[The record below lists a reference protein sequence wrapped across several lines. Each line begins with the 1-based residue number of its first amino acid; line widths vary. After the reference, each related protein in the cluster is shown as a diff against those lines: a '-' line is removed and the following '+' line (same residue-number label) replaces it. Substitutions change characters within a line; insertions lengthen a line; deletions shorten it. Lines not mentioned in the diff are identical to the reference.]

1 MKRILAFFLLLS
13 VLASLVSCK
22 LPRIQ
27 FVYDDEP
34 EKDDAVN
41 DDVVNDDVVNDE
53 QDNNSNT
60 PNEDIYIPTAGIS
73 LNKERIT
80 GHIGDTFSLTATVS
94 PDNATDKSVV
104 WHSNNPSVAQVTQT
118 GEVMLKGIGTTKIY
132 AKSAEGYKAYCN
144 ITVEK
149 NLEYFEMQ
157 LTRENWSDFLKV
169 TVYESQNS
177 IVIVIDPLYDDIT
190 YKNVS
195 FDFEFTIMRMYEDSY
210 NFTTVKK
217 NLNCGIGINNVYLY
231 GYTHYWNYSKSFV
244 SGVVSGYIEK

>member
-1 MKRILAFFLLLS
+1 MKKILAIFLLLS

-34 EKDDAVN
+34 KKDDAVN

-60 PNEDIYIPTAGIS
+60 PNEDIPVS
-73 LNKERIT
+73 KIT
-80 GHIGDTFSLTATVS
+80 LDTTNIKGHIGDKYMLAASTVPDDATDPTVTWSSNSPKVASVSNLGLVELKGLGEAIITAT
-94 PDNATDKSVV
+94 T
-104 WHSNNPSVAQVTQT
+104 SNGKTASCYV
-118 GEVMLKGIGTTKIY
+118 
-132 AKSAEGYKAYCN
+132 
-144 ITVEK
+144 TVEK
-149 NLEYFEMQ
+149 NLEYFEIQ
-157 LTRENWSDFLKV
+157 LTRENWSDFLEV
-169 TVYESQNS
+169 TVYESQNT

-195 FDFEFTIMRMYEDSY
+195 FDFEFTIWERDSY
-210 NFTTVKK
+210 NLKIKEK

-231 GYTHYWNYSKSFV
+231 GYTEHWNYSKRFV
-244 SGVVSGYIEK
+244 SGAVSGYIEK